1 MYSTKGIQK
10 GLSFLSWSYE
20 IEKHITYLIES
31 DEGGL
36 QITTGYRTCL
46 CDANMIEMIHTVVL

>member
-1 MYSTKGIQK
+1 MYSTKRIQK
-10 GLSFLSWSYE
+10 GRSFLSYE

-36 QITTGYRTCL
+36 QITTGYRPSL